1 MKNEWIPVEKSLP
14 EIGQYVLVVKDRG
27 DYDSA
32 ELISQNP
39 IEWDIEGVITHWFP
53 IPAYSQECEKKW
65 HEWRRSG
72 ELPKQMLDLNESVLK
87 LKFSQVRSKCL
98 LQNANIT
105 TIRELVNFTE
115 DEFLKI
121 GNCGMIT
128 FKDIKETMWRYGI
141 RFRDEDD
148 AKNSRST
155 N

>member
-1 MKNEWIPVEKSLP
+1 ME
-14 EIGQYVLVVKDRG
+14 
-27 DYDSA
+27 
-32 ELISQNP
+32 
-39 IEWDIEGVITHWFP
+39 
-53 IPAYSQECEKKW
+53 EKKKVRINDYSIHVNTDTFEAW
-65 HEWRRSG
+65 YWLDGKWIFMGILTTMLVNKKGDEV
-72 ELPKQMLDLNESVLK
+72 ENCQCKLPKQMVDLDESVLK